1 MKQIIRLTESDLRRL
16 VAEAANEM
24 LGFGYD
30 ERNEYRPSDRGPAK
44 RDGFGLGNT
53 SANSGISN
61 MELFDDISK
70 GKFWDR
76 LKGAWAGFK
85 QGRDSMDRTADVA
98 RPYQDSADR
107 VHAKMNAT
115 KGSAQNMVKAHGL
128 ARDLGNTVKNDV
140 KSYEMNNKQV
150 DQAVEMLGNDIERRP
165 EAFGLQRQAAPEAA
179 PEYSAVSEAVN
190 RAIRKYLK

>member
-1 MKQIIRLTESDLRRL
+1 MKQVIRLTESDLRRL
-16 VAEAANEM
+16 VVEAANEM

-30 ERNEYRPSDRGPAK
+30 ERNEYRPSDRGSAK
-44 RDGFGLGNT
+44 RDGFGLGT
-53 SANSGISN
+53 SGADSGVSN
-61 MELFDDISK
+61 MDLFDDISK

-85 QGRDSMDRTADVA
+85 QGRDTMDRTADVA

-107 VHAKMNAT
+107 VHAKMNTT

-128 ARDLGNTVKNDV
+128 ARDLGNTVKRDV
-140 KSYEMNNKQV
+140 KDYDMNNKQV

-165 EAFGLQRQAAPEAA
+165 GVFGLEPQANPDV
-179 PEYSAVSEAVN
+179 EYNMVSEAVN

>member
-1 MKQIIRLTESDLRRL
+1 MKKVITLTESELRGMIN
-16 VAEAANEM
+16 EAMNEI
-24 LGFGYD
+24 LGFGND
-30 ERNEYRPSDRGPAK
+30 QMNTYRPSDRFAK
-44 RDGFGLGNT
+44 KDGGLSQGASSTPN
-53 SANSGISN
+53 NSSI
-61 MELFDDISK
+61 FDDMSK
-70 GKFWDR
+70 GKMWDR

-98 RPYQDSADR
+98 RPYQDSADK

-140 KSYEMNNKQV
+140 KSYDMNNKQV
-150 DQAVEMLGNDIERRP
+150 DQAVDILDNNIEQRP

-179 PEYSAVSEAVN
+179 PEYRAVSEAVN
-190 RAIRKYLK
+190 RAIRKYLR